1 MYDPGYYT
9 IDNAPAGTLPDV
21 IYAVDLHASNTIFS
35 SNLLITGEILENGNP
50 GTSGQV
56 LTSGGPGLPVYW
68 GTGGGGGAS
77 QWTGAIGSPIYYV
90 SNVGI
95 GSTNTPTS
103 NLMVTGNV
111 YVSKDVTTTN
121 IFGNVISF
129 DTKAS
134 NALIGNLFGNVTS
147 FDTKASNA
155 LIGNL
160 FGNVTS
166 FDTKASNALI
176 GNLFGNL
183 SGNVSSFNTV
193 ASNALIGNLFGNVTS
208 FDTKAS
214 NALIGNLFG
223 NVTSFDTKASN
234 ALIGNLFG
242 NLSGN
247 VSSFNTV
254 ASNALIGPLF
264 GNLSGN
270 VSSFNTVASNAL
282 IGNLFGNVTSFD
294 TKASNALIGN
304 LSGNVNSVNITASNL
319 MVSNLITTSNI
330 ICDAF
335 STSSSLN
342 FNFVTNPPPAR
353 STSSGWQGIRQ
364 VFGDHVTGNVYVYNN
379 KVLET
384 TFTSLNPGFGA
395 FVAIGGPSDNLIAVS
410 GNGEFY
416 VYYFNGTSW
425 QGPSTIT
432 TGTYM
437 DPGGV
442 FGSSLWMPSIG
453 AINTIVI
460 GPYGYTSEPGS
471 PNPSVGVFNWNDGD
485 VNFVTTISPDGDPER
500 YTVAISGDER
510 TVAIGAGFIG
520 ILCIYNLRDPST
532 PAFRYTTTSDSYYN
546 VSINYD
552 GTIVLLTHGG
562 LKQVLMFALN

>member
-129 DTKAS
+129 DTK
-134 NALIGNLFGNVTS
+134 
-147 FDTKASNA
+147 
-155 LIGNL
+155 
-160 FGNVTS
+160 
-166 FDTKASNALI
+166 
-176 GNLFGNL
+176 
-183 SGNVSSFNTV
+183 
-193 ASNALIGNLFGNVTS
+193 
-208 FDTKAS
+208 
-214 NALIGNLFG
+214 
-223 NVTSFDTKASN
+223 
-234 ALIGNLFG
+234 
-242 NLSGN
+242 
-247 VSSFNTV
+247 
-254 ASNALIGPLF
+254 
-264 GNLSGN
+264 
-270 VSSFNTVASNAL
+270 ASNAL

>member
-176 GNLFGNL
+176 GP
-183 SGNVSSFNTV
+183 
-193 ASNALIGNLFGNVTS
+193 
-208 FDTKAS
+208 
-214 NALIGNLFG
+214 
-223 NVTSFDTKASN
+223 
-234 ALIGNLFG
+234 LFG

>member
-1 MYDPGYYT
+1 MLPYYNMYDPGYYT

-160 FGNVTS
+160 
-166 FDTKASNALI
+166 
-176 GNLFGNL
+176 
-183 SGNVSSFNTV
+183 
-193 ASNALIGNLFGNVTS
+193 
-208 FDTKAS
+208 
-214 NALIGNLFG
+214 
-223 NVTSFDTKASN
+223 
-234 ALIGNLFG
+234 
-242 NLSGN
+242 
-247 VSSFNTV
+247 
-254 ASNALIGPLF
+254 
-264 GNLSGN
+264 
-270 VSSFNTVASNAL
+270 
-282 IGNLFGNVTSFD
+282 
-294 TKASNALIGN
+294 
-304 LSGNVNSVNITASNL
+304 SGNVNSVNITASNL

-410 GNGEFY
+410 GNGEFS
-416 VYYFNGTSW
+416 VYYFN
-425 QGPSTIT
+425 
-432 TGTYM
+432 
-437 DPGGV
+437 
-442 FGSSLWMPSIG
+442 
-453 AINTIVI
+453 
-460 GPYGYTSEPGS
+460 
-471 PNPSVGVFNWNDGD
+471 
-485 VNFVTTISPDGDPER
+485 
-500 YTVAISGDER
+500 
-510 TVAIGAGFIG
+510 
-520 ILCIYNLRDPST
+520 
-532 PAFRYTTTSDSYYN
+532 
-546 VSINYD
+546 
-552 GTIVLLTHGG
+552 
-562 LKQVLMFALN
+562 

>member
-234 ALIGNLFG
+234 ALIGN
-242 NLSGN
+242 
-247 VSSFNTV
+247 
-254 ASNALIGPLF
+254 LF